1 MKNVIQLLAKSV
13 LILLGLAKATSA
25 TDAAIQEKVHDSGTT
40 ITIISNEEMW
50 DFMEVVKS
58 HKDYGLLIK
67 GDAQPIEN
75 ETRKQKGGYLG
86 MLQST
91 LGISLLRNMTAGKK
105 VIRTGE
111 RGGGGGGGVVR
122 AGEGKIRVEQD
133 LVILPHPFTSFLNE

>member
-1 MKNVIQLLAKSV
+1 
-13 LILLGLAKATSA
+13 
-25 TDAAIQEKVHDSGTT
+25 
-40 ITIISNEEMW
+40 
-50 DFMEVVKS
+50 MEVVKS

-111 RGGGGGGGVVR
+111 RGGGGGVVR

>member
-1 MKNVIQLLAKSV
+1 
-13 LILLGLAKATSA
+13 
-25 TDAAIQEKVHDSGTT
+25 
-40 ITIISNEEMW
+40 
-50 DFMEVVKS
+50 MEVVKS

-111 RGGGGGGGVVR
+111 RGGGGGGVVR
-122 AGEGKIRVEQD
+122 GGEGKIRIEQD

>member
-111 RGGGGGGGVVR
+111 RGGGGGGVW
-122 AGEGKIRVEQD
+122 
-133 LVILPHPFTSFLNE
+133 

>member
-1 MKNVIQLLAKSV
+1 
-13 LILLGLAKATSA
+13 
-25 TDAAIQEKVHDSGTT
+25 
-40 ITIISNEEMW
+40 
-50 DFMEVVKS
+50 MEVVKS

-111 RGGGGGGGVVR
+111 RRVGGWGGGW
-122 AGEGKIRVEQD
+122 
-133 LVILPHPFTSFLNE
+133 

>member
-1 MKNVIQLLAKSV
+1 
-13 LILLGLAKATSA
+13 
-25 TDAAIQEKVHDSGTT
+25 
-40 ITIISNEEMW
+40 
-50 DFMEVVKS
+50 MEVVKS

-86 MLQST
+86 MLQSA

-111 RGGGGGGGVVR
+111 RGGGGGGR
-122 AGEGKIRVEQD
+122 AGEGKSRGEQD

>member
-1 MKNVIQLLAKSV
+1 
-13 LILLGLAKATSA
+13 
-25 TDAAIQEKVHDSGTT
+25 
-40 ITIISNEEMW
+40 
-50 DFMEVVKS
+50 MEVVKS

-111 RGGGGGGGVVR
+111 RGGGGGGVVR

>member
-1 MKNVIQLLAKSV
+1 
-13 LILLGLAKATSA
+13 
-25 TDAAIQEKVHDSGTT
+25 
-40 ITIISNEEMW
+40 
-50 DFMEVVKS
+50 MEVVKS

-111 RGGGGGGGVVR
+111 RGGEGGVVR

>member
-1 MKNVIQLLAKSV
+1 
-13 LILLGLAKATSA
+13 
-25 TDAAIQEKVHDSGTT
+25 
-40 ITIISNEEMW
+40 
-50 DFMEVVKS
+50 MEVVKS
-58 HKDYGLLIK
+58 HKDHGLLIK

-111 RGGGGGGGVVR
+111 RRGGGGGLVR

>member
-1 MKNVIQLLAKSV
+1 
-13 LILLGLAKATSA
+13 
-25 TDAAIQEKVHDSGTT
+25 
-40 ITIISNEEMW
+40 
-50 DFMEVVKS
+50 MEVVKS

-111 RGGGGGGGVVR
+111 RRVGGGGGVVR

-133 LVILPHPFTSFLNE
+133 LVIMPHPFTSFLNE

>member
-1 MKNVIQLLAKSV
+1 
-13 LILLGLAKATSA
+13 
-25 TDAAIQEKVHDSGTT
+25 
-40 ITIISNEEMW
+40 
-50 DFMEVVKS
+50 MEVVKS

-111 RGGGGGGGVVR
+111 RRVGGGGGGVVR

-133 LVILPHPFTSFLNE
+133 LVIMPHPFTSFLNE

>member
-1 MKNVIQLLAKSV
+1 
-13 LILLGLAKATSA
+13 
-25 TDAAIQEKVHDSGTT
+25 
-40 ITIISNEEMW
+40 
-50 DFMEVVKS
+50 MEVVKS

-105 VIRTGE
+105 VIRTRE
-111 RGGGGGGGVVR
+111 RRVGGGGVVR

-133 LVILPHPFTSFLNE
+133 LVIMPHPFTSSLNE

>member
-1 MKNVIQLLAKSV
+1 
-13 LILLGLAKATSA
+13 
-25 TDAAIQEKVHDSGTT
+25 
-40 ITIISNEEMW
+40 
-50 DFMEVVKS
+50 MEVVKS

-111 RGGGGGGGVVR
+111 RRVGSGGGGVVR

-133 LVILPHPFTSFLNE
+133 LVIMPHPFTSFLNE